1 MKQAFFYILL
11 LLLGGCSSNQVPVI
25 SGRID
30 ELPALYP
37 DYTDVTVPPSIAPLN
52 FAVPT
57 KGKACAI
64 FTAEGYTWGVY
75 ASNGSFAIPEADW
88 KTLLE
93 TAKGK
98 QMEVTILT
106 EEKGKWNAYLPF
118 HIRVSKD
125 PIDPYIA
132 YRLID
137 PGYQLWNEMGIYQRE
152 LATFKQEAIL
162 ENRLTDNNC
171 MNCHSF
177 CMQEPDKMLF
187 HVRAKHGCTVLVDGD
202 RVKTLDTKT
211 DRTISSLVYPCWH
224 PSGRFVAF
232 SVNNTTQDTHPVH
245 RTEVYDKAS
254 DVVVYDVE
262 KQEIITT
269 QSLFSKHCFETFP
282 AFSPDGKQLYFC
294 SAPALAVPDG
304 LRDLRYSLCR
314 LSFDPDSRT
323 FGSSVDTIFHAETEG
338 RSILFPRVSPDG
350 KYLLCTTTSYGTFPI
365 WHKDA
370 DLCMFDLSTGEL
382 ISTEAANS
390 PDTDSYH
397 SWSSNSKWVIFS
409 SRRLDGLYTH
419 LFIAHVN
426 EKGILSKPFV
436 LPQQSTDYY
445 TFLTKSYNI
454 PEFVKDKVRTD
465 SYQLVSL
472 IKKGKLQKV
481 KFINET
487 KLSTNE
493 NKK

>member
-1 MKQAFFYILL
+1 MKQLFFLLFLL
-11 LLLGGCSSNQVPVI
+11 LFGECSSNQVPVV
-25 SGRID
+25 SGQID
-30 ELPALYP
+30 ERPVLYP
-37 DYTDVTVPPSIAPLN
+37 DYTDVTVPQTIAPLN

-57 KGKACAI
+57 KGKACAV
-64 FTAEGYTWGVY
+64 FTAEGYTFAVY
-75 ASNGSFAIPEADW
+75 ASNGSFSIPEADW
-88 KTLLE
+88 KTLLA

-98 QMEVTILT
+98 QVEVTVLT

-118 HIRVSKD
+118 HIQVSED

-152 LATFKQEAIL
+152 LASFKQEPIL

-177 CMQEPDKMLF
+177 CMQDPDKMLF
-187 HVRAKHGCTVLVDGD
+187 HVRAKYGCTVWVDGD
-202 RVKTLDTKT
+202 RIETLDTKT
-211 DRTISSLVYPCWH
+211 DRTISALVYPSWH
-224 PSGRFVAF
+224 PSGKFVAF

-262 KQEIITT
+262 KQEIVTT
-269 QSLFSKHCFETFP
+269 QALFSKNRFETFP
-282 AFSPDGKQLYFC
+282 TFSPDGKQLYFC
-294 SAPALAVPDG
+294 SAPALKVPDE
-304 LRDLRYSLCR
+304 LPDLRYSLCR
-314 LSFDPDSRT
+314 ISFDPESRT
-323 FGSSVDTIFHAETEG
+323 FGSSVDTIFQAETER
-338 RSILFPRVSPDG
+338 RSLLFPRVSPDG

-397 SWSSNSKWVIFS
+397 SWSSNSQWVVFS
-409 SRRLDGLYTH
+409 SRRLDGLYTRP
-419 LFIAHVN
+419 FIAHVDEN
-426 EKGILSKPFV
+426 GLLSKPFV

-445 TFLTKSYNI
+445 TLLTKSYNI
-454 PEFVKDKVRTD
+454 PEFVKGRVKPVT
-465 SYQLVSL
+465 YQLASR
-472 IKKGKLQKV
+472 IKEGKLQQVTFVNNIK
-481 KFINET
+481 
-487 KLSTNE
+487 
-493 NKK
+493 